1 MQNNKSKLIVIIILA
16 VIIIPIIF
24 NKAKTFVFG
33 FINAKMMNAPT
44 KVETRVIEEASFK
57 PSMDVVGRLEEDK
70 EVSIV
75 SRVDGWLQKKYYK
88 DGDFVKKGQLLF
100 QIEPDTYAIAV
111 KNAEANLRSA
121 QANYNHSL
129 AEMKRAT
136 ELVKGDYVS
145 RSYYDQAY
153 ARYATDKAAVDAAKA
168 DLAKRKLDL
177 SYTKIYAPFDGKTS
191 KSNIDEGNYVNAQ
204 TGRLTVLVV
213 VDPIYATFT
222 LKGDDLQKYRSD
234 NSVNGLPDADV
245 RIKLADGTLYQEAG
259 KIEFTD
265 NKINQELGTIML
277 RAVFPNRQKK
287 LIPNDFVRVI
297 ITANS
302 EANET
307 IVPQSDVLESVN
319 GKYVWMIDE
328 NNCAKQQDIEVSG
341 AHEDYWIVKNGLKPG
356 DKIISSN
363 LQMMRQGVKVQE
375 IELSQEIKDRKQ
387 KAREDALNSS
397 ITMKPNQK
405 KEEDKTE

>member
-1 MQNNKSKLIVIIILA
+1 MKTNKSRLITIIIIA
-16 VIIIPIIF
+16 VIVIPIIF

-33 FINAKMMNAPT
+33 FINAKLMSAPA
-44 KVETRVIEEASFK
+44 KVETTIIQEASFR

-70 EVSIV
+70 EINIV
-75 SRVDGWLQKKYYK
+75 SRVDGWLQKKYYN

-121 QANYNHSL
+121 QANYDHSL
-129 AEMKRAT
+129 VEMKRAT

-177 SYTKIYAPFDGKTS
+177 SYTKIYAPFDGKTGQ
-191 KSNIDEGNYVNAQ
+191 SNIDEGNYVTAQ

-222 LKGDDLQKYRSD
+222 LKGDDLKKFRSD

-245 RIKLADGTLYQEAG
+245 RIKLSDGSFYEEAG

-265 NKINQELGTIML
+265 NKIDENSGTIML
-277 RAVFPNRQKK
+277 RAVFPNKQKK
-287 LIPNDFVRVI
+287 LIPNDFVRVV

-302 EANET
+302 EVNET
-307 IVPQSDVLESVN
+307 VVPQSAVLESVN
-319 GKYVWMIDE
+319 GKYVWVIDE

-341 AHEDYWIVKNGLKPG
+341 AYDDKWIVANGLKPG

-375 IELSQEIKDRKQ
+375 IELSAEEKANKQ
-387 KAREDALNSS
+387 KAREEALQTSV
-397 ITMKPNQK
+397 TMKPNQK
-405 KEEDKTE
+405 KEKDKTE